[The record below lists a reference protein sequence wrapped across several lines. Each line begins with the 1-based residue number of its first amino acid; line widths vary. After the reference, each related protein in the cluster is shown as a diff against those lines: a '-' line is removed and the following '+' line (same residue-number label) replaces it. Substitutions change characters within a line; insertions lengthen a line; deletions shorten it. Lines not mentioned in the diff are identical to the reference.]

1 MRRIECTHLV
11 YTFKHQV
18 QITLLLSLLKAYSLL
33 LLSLSLSL
41 KTEKWTKL
49 THFKMDIMEA
59 LEKLDALVDESDPD
73 VSYYT

>member
-1 MRRIECTHLV
+1 M
-11 YTFKHQV
+11 
-18 QITLLLSLLKAYSLL
+18 QITLLLSLLKPYSLL
-33 LLSLSLSL
+33 LLLSLSL

>member
-1 MRRIECTHLV
+1 MHLV
-11 YTFKHQV
+11 YTSKHQV
-18 QITLLLSLLKAYSLL
+18 QITLLLSLLKAHNSLL

-49 THFKMDIMEA
+49 THFKMNIMEA

-73 VSYYT
+73 VSYYTY